1 MKKKIKINMSKLSIG
16 GMEKALVDLLNNSDL
31 VKKYDVTLMLVYN
44 EKENYL
50 DMIPRNVNV
59 EIIFKGKWN
68 LFGKTIATIKLL
80 KNIIFPKKYYASICY
95 PHQHGVLALITRN
108 ESENNIIFIHTDL
121 LKSRTDKEL
130 NELMKKVKFER
141 FKKIVCVSEC
151 AKDSFLKLCQNYSG
165 KVVVANNYIAVEDII
180 NKSKLK
186 VNDIK
191 REDIITFINVA
202 RHDDMNK
209 KVSRIIEAT
218 KKLNDEKY
226 KFRVILVGDGADHEK
241 YIDMIKENNIKNI
254 ILTGS
259 KKNPFPYY
267 NISDAFV
274 FSSSYEG
281 YGIVLNEARVLNIP
295 IITTDVADAKLI
307 TDEGYGILCDN
318 SSEGV
323 YLGMKSFLEK
333 GYIIKKKFNYKNFNK
348 QVTDTLNHIVKE

>member
-1 MKKKIKINMSKLSIG
+1 MKKKMKINMSKLSIG

-59 EIIFKGKWN
+59 EILCKGKWN
-68 LFGKTIATIKLL
+68 LFGKIIATIKLL

-95 PHQHGVLALITRN
+95 PHQHGVLALITRK

-121 LKSRTDKEL
+121 LKSRTNKEL
-130 NELMKKVKFER
+130 NELMKKVKFEK

-151 AKDSFLKLCQNYSG
+151 AKDAFLKLCPNYSG
-165 KVVVANNYIAVEDII
+165 KVVVANNYIAGEDII

-186 VNDIK
+186 VNDIQK
-191 REDIITFINVA
+191 ED
-202 RHDDMNK
+202 
-209 KVSRIIEAT
+209 
-218 KKLNDEKY
+218 
-226 KFRVILVGDGADHEK
+226 
-241 YIDMIKENNIKNI
+241 IDMIKENNIKNI

>member
-1 MKKKIKINMSKLSIG
+1 MC
-16 GMEKALVDLLNNSDL
+16 
-31 VKKYDVTLMLVYN
+31 
-44 EKENYL
+44 
-50 DMIPRNVNV
+50 P
-59 EIIFKGKWN
+59 
-68 LFGKTIATIKLL
+68 
-80 KNIIFPKKYYASICY
+80 
-95 PHQHGVLALITRN
+95 
-108 ESENNIIFIHTDL
+108 
-121 LKSRTDKEL
+121 
-130 NELMKKVKFER
+130 
-141 FKKIVCVSEC
+141 
-151 AKDSFLKLCQNYSG
+151 NYSG
-165 KVVVANNYIAVEDII
+165 KVVVANNYIAGEDII

-191 REDIITFINVA
+191 KEDIITFINVA
-202 RHDDMNK
+202 RHDDMHK

-241 YIDMIKENNIKNI
+241 YIDMIKENSIKNI

-307 TDEGYGILCDN
+307 TDEGYGILCGN
-318 SSEGV
+318 SCEGV
-323 YLGMKSFLEK
+323 YLGMKSFLEN
-333 GYIIKKKFNYKNFNK
+333 GYIIKKKFNYKKFNK